1 MPQHSSASSADG
13 RDRFLCYYINA
24 TSQLQMARIAH
35 LSTGCFERVIFPG
48 QRLLF
53 EAPSDALLEIHSSKA
68 TNSSFLA
75 QIPCQQL
82 QVCEKLASSDRT
94 DVVQRL

>member
-1 MPQHSSASSADG
+1 MPQPSFALPSDG
-13 RDRFLCYYINA
+13 TDRFLCYYINA
-24 TSQLQMARIAH
+24 TSQLQMARITH

-53 EAPSDALLEIHSSKA
+53 EAPLDALLEIHSSKA
-68 TNSSFLA
+68 TNTSLLA

-82 QVCEKLASSDRT
+82 RVYEKLASSDRT
-94 DVVQRL
+94 DVVERL